1 MATMGLEGMEII
13 AIAVVVG
20 LFIVVLKQFGIWEPL
35 SLEGKTRRAGLK
47 RRENTT
53 DNLCSIRNVTSF
65 IVLCVMAKLKFSV
78 CDCKIEKGWKTLHT
92 MHYGGLVCMNHHSCF
107 K

>member
-1 MATMGLEGMEII
+1 MGLEGMEII

-35 SLEGKTRRAGLK
+35 SLEGKTRGAGLK
-47 RRENTT
+47 RRESTT

-78 CDCKIEKGWKTLHT
+78 CDCKIEKRVENTPHSALWGSRVYEPPHGPYT
-92 MHYGGLVCMNHHSCF
+92 M
-107 K
+107 